1 MKTLLLLSL
10 LAFGIHAN
18 AQVYEPM
25 LKDGRVWKVVSPS
38 VFSHSPDVS
47 FTISVVG
54 DTIVNGERCK
64 KILQVC
70 DMDAESMETL
80 PFPKQSVLVALEK
93 DGKVCSYNEGTE
105 KFMTLMDFNM
115 HKGDNVGALGCISQ
129 EDCIEVGGHRYRRY
143 TMNGGEHNEKACWV
157 EGIGASQS
165 FWVESSQLPTGNY
178 YYELMLACYDNG
190 TLVFTRDNFFCDP
203 VTTGITSLTEAEK
216 ADTRMYDIL
225 GQRVTRPVKGQLY
238 ITKGEKHIVK

>member
-1 MKTLLLLSL
+1 MKTLLLLLL

-80 PFPKQSVLVALEK
+80 PFPK
-93 DGKVCSYNEGTE
+93 
-105 KFMTLMDFNM
+105 
-115 HKGDNVGALGCISQ
+115 
-129 EDCIEVGGHRYRRY
+129 
-143 TMNGGEHNEKACWV
+143 
-157 EGIGASQS
+157 
-165 FWVESSQLPTGNY
+165 
-178 YYELMLACYDNG
+178 
-190 TLVFTRDNFFCDP
+190 
-203 VTTGITSLTEAEK
+203 
-216 ADTRMYDIL
+216 
-225 GQRVTRPVKGQLY
+225 
-238 ITKGEKHIVK
+238 